1 MFFIIA
7 LKFFLSDLRKQ
18 QKEFCLCVRNLGC
31 FARAFASGPQARFKF
46 LACCGRKIARKNF
59 EALIF
64 GPFDLSKRTPNIY
77 KIYQKLFRINKFLEI
92 KNNANL
98 NYLLY

>member
-1 MFFIIA
+1 MA

-18 QKEFCLCVRNLGC
+18 QKELCLCVGNLGC
-31 FARAFASGPQARFKF
+31 FARALASGQQARFKF
-46 LACCGRKIARKNF
+46 PACCGLKIARKNF

-77 KIYQKLFRINKFLEI
+77 KICRKLLRINKFLKI

-98 NYLLY
+98 LY